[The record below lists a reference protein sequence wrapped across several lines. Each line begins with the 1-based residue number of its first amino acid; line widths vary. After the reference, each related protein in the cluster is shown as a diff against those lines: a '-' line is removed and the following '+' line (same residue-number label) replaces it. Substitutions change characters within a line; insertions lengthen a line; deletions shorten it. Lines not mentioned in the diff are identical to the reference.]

1 MESLLLSSQLAG
13 DMLPPHCRPQNAFL
27 EFVSSQLQTCIPTPV
42 TFFSSVAGLLSITAW
57 LFAQLPQII
66 KNYRQQS
73 SESLSFMFILI
84 WCLGDSSNLLGAI
97 LLNQMTFQKVVA
109 AYYVLVDVVLVTQ
122 WRWYNRPSKKAADE
136 IDGSRRAS
144 ASGRDKES
152 RLAAANA
159 NPDAGRAK
167 PKPANVFMTLA
178 LLLHIVRAAPIT
190 TAAAPSDEL
199 DKGRLLGMILGWSST
214 VLYLSSRLP
223 QIYLNHQRR
232 SVSGLSPLLFAAA
245 FCGNFCY
252 SASLLLN
259 PSAWRDL
266 PAFGEGGWVG
276 EDGTTTAAWW
286 TDTLPFLLGSAGV
299 LAQDGY
305 IGLQF
310 WKWGGKIEEENVDAS
325 LPVQVIVGVETDD
338 EEEPDEDRKCGK
350 AVDVT
355 VNVKERTYFDEQ
367 TALLARMNGVV
378 IYGSSAESS
387 RSAEMRR

>member
-1 MESLLLSSQLAG
+1 MESLLLSSQMAG
-13 DMLPPHCRPQNAFL
+13 DVLPPHCHPQNAFL
-27 EFVSSQLQTCIPTPV
+27 AFVSAQLQTCIPTPV
-42 TFFSSVAGLLSITAW
+42 TFLSSIAGLLSITAW
-57 LFAQLPQII
+57 LFAQFPQII

-84 WCLGDSSNLLGAI
+84 WCLGDSSNLLGAV

-109 AYYVLVDVVLVTQ
+109 AYYVLVDVVLVAQ
-122 WRWYNRPSKKAADE
+122 WRWYNRPSMRAADE
-136 IDGSRRAS
+136 IDDNRRAS
-144 ASGRDKES
+144 ASGRDKEL
-152 RLAAANA
+152 RIAAANA
-159 NPDAGRAK
+159 SPDPGRAK

-178 LLLHIVRAAPIT
+178 LLLHIVRAAPINA
-190 TAAAPSDEL
+190 AAAPSDDL

-223 QIYLNHQRR
+223 QIYLNHKRR

-276 EDGTTTAAWW
+276 EDGTTTTAWW

-310 WKWGGKIEEENVDAS
+310 WKWGGKIEEDDEDS
-325 LPVQVIVGVETDD
+325 PVQVIVGVDTRDDTDR
-338 EEEPDEDRKCGK
+338 DRGHGK
-350 AVDVT
+350 T
-355 VNVKERTYFDEQ
+355 VNVNVDVKERSYFDEQ

-387 RSAEMRR
+387 RSAELRR